1 MRIGK
6 IAGSAKYW
14 MKKQFQNILIFLNF
28 DSFQNFKNSENL
40 LIFQVVK
47 FWNFVNLRLT

>member
-6 IAGSAKYW
+6 IASSAEYQ
-14 MKKQFQNILIFLNF
+14 MDKQFQNL
-28 DSFQNFKNSENL
+28 KNSENL

-47 FWNFVNLRLT
+47 F